1 MTQSSI
7 LLKAVLGIDISKSYF
22 DVTLLKVVLK
32 GKDTKTVQKRFD
44 NTAIGFN
51 ELKVWLKERGIKQV
65 HACMES
71 TGRYGDELALWLH
84 LQKHQVS
91 VVNPAV
97 IHAYAKVQLRRNK
110 TDTLDADLIARY
122 CFSERPQLWTPPAQD
137 ILDLQALLK
146 CLADLQTTRQQEA
159 NRLESIIP
167 CPQAAAF
174 VQQHI
179 DFLDA
184 QINTLNATLKAH
196 IKTTPVFASQI
207 KLLISIP
214 GIGFLTA
221 MRLIAFDLLRFH
233 DANAAVAM
241 AGLNPCENRSGSSV
255 HRKSRLSKR
264 GHADIRKALY
274 MPAITAIIH
283 NPFIR
288 DLAARLTKNSMP
300 PLSIIG
306 AAMHKLIRQAFGV
319 LKSNR
324 PFDSSYSSRSSPRSL
339 QNP

>member
-1 MTQSSI
+1 MTPSSI
-7 LLKAVLGIDISKSYF
+7 PLKAVLGIDISKSYF
-22 DVTLLKVVLK
+22 DVTLLKLALK
-32 GKDTKTVQKRFD
+32 GKDPKTVQKRFD

-84 LQKHQVS
+84 LQKHPVS

-122 CFSERPQLWTPPAQD
+122 CLSQRPQLWVPPAQD

-184 QINTLNATLKAH
+184 QIATLKAH

-288 DLAARLTKNSMP
+288 DLAARLAKNSKP

-306 AAMHKLIRQAFGV
+306 AAMHKLVRQAFGV

-324 PFDSSYSSRSSPRSL
+324 PFDPSYSPRSL